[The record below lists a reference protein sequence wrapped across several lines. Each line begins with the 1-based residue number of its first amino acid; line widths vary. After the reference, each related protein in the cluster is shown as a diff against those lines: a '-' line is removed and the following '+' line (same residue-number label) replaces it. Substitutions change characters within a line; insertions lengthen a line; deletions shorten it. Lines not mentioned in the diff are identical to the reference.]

1 MERTLWNT
9 AKCFIVASI
18 FQFMT
23 IQPALAQS
31 PYLSPKKPAEPKLAN
46 LANLP
51 CLEFEFPGQDG
62 VQLTGWS
69 IYAEP
74 VDKENP
80 LGPVRQVGDDDEGF
94 SCIDDV
100 ARVALIYLQDF
111 EKGKSPESATK
122 AKEALKFCL
131 NLENGEGLYYNFV
144 EKNGEVNKTGH
155 TSFLGFTWWTGRAFW
170 ALSQAERVLP
180 QDDPMQADISAA
192 LDRTVERLQEYR
204 NEPKTWPGLLAT
216 YERLGIEPGTL
227 PDDSG
232 SITALFCMGLT
243 QRVRSGKADTG
254 QAKLLE
260 EYGEAIVKG
269 RHAADHPFLGNLHL
283 NSLNDLQTVHLYG
296 NNQVQALCEA
306 GTALQR
312 PDFIASARAEGE
324 HGYPQLLASWMTP
337 FAVSPSP
344 EPFPQIAYSAECAVS
359 NLQALYKATGE
370 TKFSLLAGLYG
381 TWFSGANVAGQPVY
395 HPASGRAFDGVD
407 PQGVSLNSGAE
418 SNAEALLA
426 MQSLEGSPGADL
438 LSHASTSLDQ
448 NLKILTGDDFQA
460 EGAAIQESRTLNGG
474 VQRPIWKLEPGSALS
489 LEPTQEQAWLTW
501 HGDEDAQLRSLDSH
515 DQAQNINFDGST
527 HFDVDALPKGTR
539 KLENHGDTPVWVESV
554 VVRPDILRRTW
565 TGDGAVT
572 LEVTGLGT
580 ATTED
585 DGFLVTR
592 TP

>member
-1 MERTLWNT
+1 MIIPPISAQPL
-9 AKCFIVASI
+9 VAG
-18 FQFMT
+18 
-23 IQPALAQS
+23 
-31 PYLSPKKPAEPKLAN
+31 SPKPVKPPLVN
-46 LANLP
+46 LNNLP
-51 CLEFEFPGQDG
+51 SLEFEFPGKDG
-62 VQLTGWS
+62 VQLTGWA

-74 VDKENP
+74 VDKGNP

-111 EKGKSPESATK
+111 EKSKNPESAAK

-131 NLENGEGLYYNFV
+131 NLENGKGLYYNFV
-144 EKNGEVNKTGH
+144 EKNGEINKTGH

-180 QDDPMQADISAA
+180 QDDPLQAQIGPA
-192 LDRTVERLQEYR
+192 LDRTAERLQDYR
-204 NEPKTWPGLLAT
+204 KDPKTWPGLLPT
-216 YERLGIEPGTL
+216 YEKLGIEPGTL

-232 SITALFCMGLT
+232 SITALFSLGLA
-243 QRVRSGKADTG
+243 QRVRSGKADAAQT
-254 QAKLLE
+254 KLLE
-260 EYGEAIVKG
+260 EYGEAMSKG
-269 RHAADHPFLGNLHL
+269 RHDADHPFLGNLHI

-306 GTALQR
+306 GTALGR

-381 TWFSGANVAGQPVY
+381 TWFSGANVSGQAVY
-395 HPASGRAFDGVD
+395 HPSTGRAFDGVD

-426 MQSLEGSPGADL
+426 MQSLEGTPGAEL
-438 LSHASTSLDQ
+438 LSQASTTGAG
-448 NLKILTGDDFQA
+448 NITILTGDDFQA
-460 EGAAIQESRTLNGG
+460 SGPATQETRSLNGG
-474 VQRPIWKLEPGSALS
+474 VQRAIWKLEPGASLS
-489 LEPTQEQAWLTW
+489 LAPTKDQGWLTW
-501 HGDEDAQLRSLDSH
+501 HGEEGARLRSTTGDEDHSVTFDS
-515 DQAQNINFDGST
+515 ST
-527 HFDVDALPKGTR
+527 HFDVDPLPTGTR
-539 KLENHGDTPVWVESV
+539 ELQNFGDKPVWVESI
-554 VVRPDILRRTW
+554 VVRPDKLHRTW
-565 TGDGAVT
+565 SGEGSTT
-572 LEVTGLGT
+572 LQVTGLGT
-580 ATTED
+580 ATTDD
-585 DGFLVTR
+585 DGFLIT
-592 TP
+592 TSP